1 MHLLLSWLIGLLL
14 FLLGPGF
21 ALAQYKASYTVLK
34 EHIRVDV
41 KADGANRYQME
52 RVIRID
58 TPTGVE
64 KEGEQRFG
72 YVGSLETVEILEA
85 YTERPDGTRIV
96 VPADQIHTQGLTIGS
111 RWSTTLSF
119 LSR

>member
-1 MHLLLSWLIGLLL
+1 MHLLLTRFIGLLL

-21 ALAQYKASYTVLK
+21 ALAQYKPSYTVLK

-41 KADGANRYQME
+41 KADGSNRYQME

-64 KEGEQRFG
+64 KQGEQRFG
-72 YVGSLETVEILEA
+72 YVGSLETVEIVEA
-85 YTERPDGTRIV
+85 YT
-96 VPADQIHTQGLTIGS
+96 
-111 RWSTTLSF
+111 
-119 LSR
+119 

>member
-41 KADGANRYQME
+41 KDDGASRYQM
-52 RVIRID
+52 
-58 TPTGVE
+58 
-64 KEGEQRFG
+64 
-72 YVGSLETVEILEA
+72 A
-85 YTERPDGTRIV
+85 
-96 VPADQIHTQGLTIGS
+96 
-111 RWSTTLSF
+111 
-119 LSR
+119 